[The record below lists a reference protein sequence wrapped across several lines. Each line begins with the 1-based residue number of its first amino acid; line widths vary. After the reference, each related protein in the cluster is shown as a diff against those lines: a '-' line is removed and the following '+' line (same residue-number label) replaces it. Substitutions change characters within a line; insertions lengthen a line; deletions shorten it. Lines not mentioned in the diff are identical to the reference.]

1 MARHPY
7 ADLSKVIDTGS
18 SLTRVLA
25 VFPTD
30 DIEAE
35 TPGPRLRA
43 ILRALEAAGSPDS
56 DIATVCTSLEKYS
69 SERSPAPRLLVIE
82 NGELLLDEL
91 LPDIQLQANETSFD
105 RLPSLIPLLEQR
117 QRHIPFVL
125 LEASAGGGRIRTFLT
140 ESLHSDT
147 DQRVTGETEHLHKAV
162 SGGFSHVRHAHHTEE
177 VWKRNERELAEIV
190 NRLVE
195 RNEVRLIVV
204 TGDPHVVGLVSEAL
218 SSRARGMLVTFAS
231 DTIAAGASPD
241 ALEEF
246 LADQLTAL
254 IRADQ
259 TEKIALAAAQE
270 GAADSLT
277 DQRLQPIVHALQEA
291 AVDTLLLDL
300 EALQGHTL
308 LALAGEP
315 WVAAVATET
324 FGAAVLAATT
334 AAEALTRAAVA
345 TDTDVCFVDHDAL
358 PGYAGAAIIHR

>member
-25 VFPTD
+25 AFPTD

-43 ILRALEAAGSPDS
+43 ITRALEAAGSPDS

-147 DQRVTGETEHLHKAV
+147 DQRVTG
-162 SGGFSHVRHAHHTEE
+162 
-177 VWKRNERELAEIV
+177 
-190 NRLVE
+190 
-195 RNEVRLIVV
+195 
-204 TGDPHVVGLVSEAL
+204 
-218 SSRARGMLVTFAS
+218 
-231 DTIAAGASPD
+231 
-241 ALEEF
+241 
-246 LADQLTAL
+246 
-254 IRADQ
+254 
-259 TEKIALAAAQE
+259 
-270 GAADSLT
+270 
-277 DQRLQPIVHALQEA
+277 
-291 AVDTLLLDL
+291 
-300 EALQGHTL
+300 
-308 LALAGEP
+308 
-315 WVAAVATET
+315 
-324 FGAAVLAATT
+324 
-334 AAEALTRAAVA
+334 
-345 TDTDVCFVDHDAL
+345 
-358 PGYAGAAIIHR
+358 